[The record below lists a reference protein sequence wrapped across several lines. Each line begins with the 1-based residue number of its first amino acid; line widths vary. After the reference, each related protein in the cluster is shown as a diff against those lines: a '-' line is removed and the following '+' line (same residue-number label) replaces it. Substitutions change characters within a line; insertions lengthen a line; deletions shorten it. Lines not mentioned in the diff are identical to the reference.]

1 MRFFVSFDTIC
12 SEVNTMN
19 TRETLKINKKG
30 HLEIGGADA
39 VDLAKQFGTPLYVMD
54 EQYIRD
60 MCRVYRDTI
69 DKEYGGNGLVLYA
82 SKAFSCLAVYKI
94 AAQENIGVDVVS
106 GGELYTAIKA
116 GFPADK
122 IYMHGNNK
130 LPQELEYAL
139 DCGVG
144 TIVVDAYA
152 ELDLLDALSEKKG
165 IRQNI
170 LLRIN
175 PGVEAHTHRFIQT
188 AKTDSKF
195 GFSIA
200 DGSARNVTA
209 YALQKKNL
217 CLKGFHCH
225 IGSQI
230 FEKQSFTLAVDK
242 MFDFMG
248 ALRNELG
255 YEASA
260 LNLGGGYGIWYTD
273 EDAKISSGEYA
284 LYLEAIISE
293 LKSKANELNFPLPYL
308 VIEPGRSIVGEAGVT
323 LYTVG
328 NIKEIPGIKK
338 YVAVDGGMFDNPR
351 YALYQAKYTAILANR
366 ADEAATDVVS
376 VAGKCCESGDIVCA
390 NVLLPPAKSGD
401 ILAVLS
407 TGAYNY
413 SMASNYNRNFVPPVV
428 LVKDGKADYI
438 VKPQTYEDLVRNDVI
453 PESLK

>member
-1 MRFFVSFDTIC
+1 
-12 SEVNTMN
+12 MN
-19 TRETLKINKKG
+19 TRKTLKINESG
-30 HLEIGGADA
+30 HLEIGGADT
-39 VDLAKQFGTPLYVMD
+39 VELAKRFGTPLYVMD

-69 DKEYGGNGLVLYA
+69 DRYYGGNGIVLYA

-116 GFPADK
+116 GFPAEK

-130 LPQELEYAL
+130 LVKELEYAL
-139 DCGVG
+139 ECGVG

-152 ELDLLDALSEKKG
+152 ELDLLDTLCKDRG

-195 GFSIA
+195 GFSVA
-200 DGSARNVTA
+200 DGSARAVTE

-242 MFDFMG
+242 MLSFMDE
-248 ALRNELG
+248 LRRELAF
-255 YEASA
+255 ETSV

-273 EDAKISSGEYA
+273 EDAKVSCEGYA
-284 LYLEAIISE
+284 QYLIAIIEE
-293 LKSKANELNFPLPYL
+293 LKKGAARLGMPLPYL
-308 VIEPGRSIVGEAGVT
+308 AIEPGRSVVGEAGIT

-351 YALYQAKYTAILANR
+351 YALYQAKYTALLANR
-366 ADEAATDVVS
+366 AAEQATETVT

-390 NVLLPPAKSGD
+390 NVLLPAAKSGD

-413 SMASNYNRNFVPPVV
+413 SMASNYNRNPVPPVV

-438 VKPQTYEDLVRNDVI
+438 VKPQTFEDIVRNDVI
-453 PESLK
+453 PDSLLK